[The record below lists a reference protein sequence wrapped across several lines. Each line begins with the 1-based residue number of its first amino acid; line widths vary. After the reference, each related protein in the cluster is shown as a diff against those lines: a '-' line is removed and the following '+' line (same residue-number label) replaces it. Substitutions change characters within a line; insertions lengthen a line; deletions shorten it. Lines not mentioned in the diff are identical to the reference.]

1 MTYNTH
7 MTKNLIQEMTDL
19 TDYNKTDG
27 LQEITKDYY
36 NIEANKGYINLG
48 KILDNF
54 YCTVLTC

>member
-7 MTKNLIQEMTDL
+7 MTKTLIQEMTDL

-48 KILDNF
+48 
-54 YCTVLTC
+54 